1 MIYVIGGRGRLGRA
15 IQSSCPAEEVVVLER
30 AIYEDWWQSDAA
42 PRIAGFF
49 EAVPAGSAILV
60 AAGLLDPSLPRADHQ
75 RVNVE
80 LPARV
85 MEAAAK
91 AGQRVV
97 TFGTVMERLVEH
109 PNPYVAT
116 KARLGRIVAER
127 AAAGDAVLHLQVHTL
142 YGGGEPASFM
152 FLGQLLSALREKR
165 PFEMSPGRQ
174 LREYH
179 HVNDDVAAVHAAL
192 EAGASGVVA
201 LSHGEPCA
209 LRDLASHVF
218 TALDRVDLLRVGA
231 RPEPSDDNYATV
243 LAKPRLF
250 ENVRFRPALPGV
262 TDYLKALLPEPN
274 NKHERR

>member
-15 IQSSCPAEEVVVLER
+15 IQSSRPSDEVVVLER

-42 PRIAGFF
+42 PRIARFF
-49 EAVPAGSAILV
+49 EMAPAGSAIIV
-60 AAGLLDPSLPRADHQ
+60 AAGLLDPALPRADHQ

-80 LPARV
+80 LPVRV
-85 MEAAAK
+85 MEAASK
-91 AGQRVV
+91 SGQRVV

-116 KARLGRIVAER
+116 KAELGRVVAER

-152 FLGQLLSALREKR
+152 FLGQLLRALREGR

-179 HVNDDVAAVHAAL
+179 HVDDDVVAVHVAL
-192 EAGASGVVA
+192 ESGASGVEA
-201 LSHGEPCA
+201 ISHGEPCT

-218 TALDRVDLLRVGA
+218 TALDRVELLRVGA
-231 RPEPSDDNYATV
+231 RPEPPDDNYATV
-243 LAKPRLF
+243 LAKPRVF

-262 TDYLKALLPEPN
+262 TAYLKALLPELQQQA
-274 NKHERR
+274 